1 MKWSELPRKLYFLA
15 GASVF
20 FILIFLV
27 SVIFLNPSSVGN
39 ENFVG
44 YFSLWA
50 LFWSLIFITILI
62 LAFLLARNVIKVFFE
77 YQAHTP
83 GSGIKTKLILTFGI
97 FSLFPSMIMLF
108 IAYGLINQ
116 NLTRWV
122 SAPSEQLL
130 ESSRIIHR
138 KIEGSRLIVLEDSGH
153 FPFIEAPEPF
163 FREVRDFLEETGNR

>member
-1 MKWSELPRKLYFLA
+1 MNRRNIPRKIYFLA
-15 GASVF
+15 GASLF
-20 FILIFLV
+20 FIFIFLI

-44 YFSLWA
+44 YFNLWA

-62 LAFLLARNVIKVFFE
+62 LAFILARNIIKVFFE
-77 YQAHTP
+77 YHAHSP
-83 GSGIKTKLILTFGI
+83 GSGLKIKLVLTFGI

-116 NLTRWV
+116 NLTKWV

-130 ESSRIIHR
+130 ESSQVIADQFYVLLEKQITAS
-138 KIEGSRLIVLEDSGH
+138 GQGLASRLKASGS
-153 FPFIEAPEPF
+153 
-163 FREVRDFLEETGNR
+163 GWS